1 MYDNHTVKASKIIN
15 HMSSTHLYKQ
25 TKCMHLIIC
34 KYLFNFNIK
43 FSNHQST
50 FLQNF
55 PCNRSLQY
63 YGTIQN
69 ISFMNQ
75 KNKNPPYSWK
85 NSKEI
90 VNQTFIL
97 LGLPHS
103 QCLFRKDRLL
113 IYTRQHI
120 LTKVLKATCTLLNWL
135 VTFFSITSNKDNN

>member
-55 PCNRSLQY
+55 PCNRPFQFH
-63 YGTIQN
+63 GTIQN

-75 KNKNPPYSWK
+75 KKQKTLHILGK
-85 NSKEI
+85 NSREI

-120 LTKVLKATCTLLNWL
+120 L
-135 VTFFSITSNKDNN
+135 S

>member
-1 MYDNHTVKASKIIN
+1 
-15 HMSSTHLYKQ
+15 
-25 TKCMHLIIC
+25 MHLINC
-34 KYLFNFNIK
+34 KYLFNFSIQ

-50 FLQNF
+50 FLQYF
-55 PCNRSLQY
+55 PCNMSFQFH
-63 YGTIQN
+63 GTIQN

-75 KNKNPPYSWK
+75 KNRKTLQILGK

-120 LTKVLKATCTLLNWL
+120 LSTVLKATCTLLNWL